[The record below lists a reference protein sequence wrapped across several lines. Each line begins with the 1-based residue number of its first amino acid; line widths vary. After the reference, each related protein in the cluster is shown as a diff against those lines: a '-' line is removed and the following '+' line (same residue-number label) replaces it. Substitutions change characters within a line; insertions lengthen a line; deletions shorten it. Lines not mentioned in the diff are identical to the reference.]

1 MTDLLH
7 KLARNYSSVMEKIL
21 QAFSDIA
28 DVLPRLGRLKAT
40 FPEDTNFN
48 QVVGLIYGDIIEFHQ
63 RAYKFFRRKAWHVWF
78 AFDWGLFERRFKLIL
93 QRLELHCDLLDKEAA
108 AAHFSEM
115 KQFRDKRQLEEDAFE
130 GERKYRMALE
140 VFGWLSAVEDQQEEH
155 LHRLSDNRQPETC
168 SWVLQDP
175 QVRPWIEDDSGDG
188 MLWLT
193 GIPGAGKSF
202 LCSLL
207 VENLQTQQHIST
219 LYYFCSHQSSN
230 GDKSAVILRT
240 LARQFLQQNPDMAPL
255 VHQAYL
261 QKGSNRSGPAM
272 RKLLTQVLPTSK
284 VTRIVIDGIDEGDH
298 ATQQEVLKSLV
309 EIQQSANHHCK
320 VLISSRDEP
329 QIQKSLAAKTHL
341 NLGEKTVEGLSLYI
355 KDRIKGLQASFPDID
370 SAVWD
375 LAEQRLHSKAKGMFL
390 WVRLVTDML
399 SYQTSEFEL
408 KNAIDQLPEGLDKA
422 YGVIQSR
429 IDSLR
434 PAQIRQRAFSILYW
448 VCVARRPISLYEV
461 ADGIVLHPGQTILN
475 RKTRSN
481 NPQRDIIELCAPLLE
496 TLKNGVLDLVHF
508 SAREYFVHE
517 QSGPFIDVAKAHLN
531 IALSCVTNLTSC
543 LDLVPR
549 KTQGMSEGDLETRVV
564 QGYYGLQAYGQD
576 FWAEHVLAYLGEVG
590 DQDADARKLIGALE
604 GFSRVWKHHALD
616 NVSLP
621 STLHTAEAS
630 VGLQSLRKFPTL
642 HRFISGWLHFKS
654 ELNKTRPKF
663 NTLDAQEQWRLGTD
677 ETFLSLIDSRL
688 CMITERLLMMQASHL
703 PSHIDEDDFK
713 RFVSRFVFPCRFQ
726 SCNHQYDTAQER
738 DSHEVSHALS
748 FPCLQC
754 DFSGRGFRS
763 RKDLEKHT
771 QRYHMSPEDFEIPD
785 DLHAMGEDFRG
796 GPNSIPGKFR
806 VLSNR
811 SGCWTERGRRAL
823 QQGFQHVLA
832 RFESVTNAA
841 LRDAD
846 ESSSNNVSSAK
857 AIGPRLSQD
866 ANEST
871 TMMSL
876 DSLRRNVEE
885 QKYESL
891 VDFKNDLSLLSGDPT
906 TLSNVRD
913 RRIDSFCD
921 DELEKA
927 MSAFPAFANFD
938 PTASNRGNIAVFSSN
953 NTEQSQG
960 HTQSL
965 NEHENDLAS
974 PEAMSFGTR
983 VPYWSQSEEKQ
994 FPELLQRCGRDF
1006 SRIAD
1011 HLKTKTPEEV
1021 DRYFVHLLSMGNS
1034 ELSVSADLADARLQR
1049 EAGSTG
1055 PTMESIDAGAKM
1067 QAQNDLAREDSSAF
1081 SQWSQSS
1088 SAGPYIPQ
1096 FGNTEIPYPV
1106 VQGTTKAS
1114 LNVESGENIN
1124 GPKSNKRRP
1133 RPRALCPD
1141 CPGNTYGLRDEYAL
1155 KKHIERSH
1163 TPTRKVWICEDI
1175 SIDKRFLTKC
1185 KSCSAS
1191 RRYSSKHNAHKH
1203 LRMKHFNNQ
1212 TSLETLRR
1220 WMRETEEPNP
1230 NMRMASARWMQETE
1244 ESNPNMRMASADS
1257 TSIIGPMKNNQ
1268 TSLETLRRWMQE
1280 TEEPNPNMRMASAD
1294 STSIIGP
1301 MKKKQKT
1308 RGTTISLPPLKDHI
1322 KSARTLPSMIL
1333 KKNTRRR
1340 SNSGSS
1346 SGSLSSLDDHLDEH
1360 DNTDARDATLAPPE
1374 AELSK
1379 DDVFLEDISFDN
1391 FLPGSANEAH
1401 SVNNEGPPHRINRAL
1416 IKPDQVSKLPNL
1428 NSFRKAACL
1437 DQVEALY
1444 YELDNGSAGRSDYQE
1459 ALESLT
1465 SLSKLL
1471 MRNLKD
1477 WRRDSTL
1484 AMNIPFSF

>member
-1 MTDLLH
+1 MTDLLR

-48 QVVGLIYGDIIEFHQ
+48 QVVGLIYSDIIEFHQ

-130 GERKYRMALE
+130 GERKYRMTLE
-140 VFGWLSAVEDQQEEH
+140 VSGWLSAVEDQQEEH
-155 LHRLSDNRQPETC
+155 LHRLSDNRQPGTC
-168 SWVLQDP
+168 NWVLQDP

-230 GDKSAVILRT
+230 GDTCAVILRT

-309 EIQQSANHHCK
+309 EIQQSASHHCK

-341 NLGEKTVEGLSLYI
+341 NLGEKTIEGLSLYI

-375 LAEQRLHSKAKGMFL
+375 LAEQRLHGKAKGMFL

-399 SYQTSEFEL
+399 SYQTSEYEL

-429 IDSLR
+429 INSLR

-461 ADGIVLHPGQTILN
+461 VDGIVLHPGQTILN
-475 RKTRSN
+475 KKTRSN
-481 NPQRDIIELCAPLLE
+481 NPKRDIIELCAPLLE

-517 QSGPFIDVAKAHLN
+517 QSGPFIDVVKAHLN

-549 KTQGMSEGDLETRVV
+549 KTQGMSEGELETRVV
-564 QGYYGLQAYGQD
+564 QGCYGLQAYGQD

-604 GFSRVWKHHALD
+604 GLSRVWKHHALD

-621 STLHTAEAS
+621 SITHTAEAS
-630 VGLQSLRKFPTL
+630 VGLQSLRKVPTL

-688 CMITERLLMMQASHL
+688 CMITERLLMMKASHL

-713 RFVSRFVFPCRFQ
+713 RFVSRFSFPCRFQ
-726 SCNHQYDTAQER
+726 GCNHQYDTAQER
-738 DSHEVSHALS
+738 DSHEVSHTLS

-785 DLHAMGEDFRG
+785 DLHAMGEDFRE
-796 GPNSIPGKFR
+796 GPNSIPGNFR

-811 SGCWTERGRRAL
+811 SGRWTERGRRAL
-823 QQGFQHVLA
+823 QQVFHHVLA
-832 RFESVTNAA
+832 RFESETNDEIA

-846 ESSSNNVSSAK
+846 KSGSNNVSSAK

-906 TLSNVRD
+906 TPSNFVGD
-913 RRIDSFCD
+913 RRIEPFCD

-927 MSAFPAFANFD
+927 MSAFPVFANFD
-938 PTASNRGNIAVFSSN
+938 QTASNRGDIAVFSSN
-953 NTEQSQG
+953 STEQSHG
-960 HTQSL
+960 RTQSV

-974 PEAMSFGTR
+974 LEAMSFGTR
-983 VPYWSQSEEKQ
+983 VPYWSLSEEKQ

-1021 DRYFVHLLSMGNS
+1021 DRYFVHLLSMGNT

-1055 PTMESIDAGAKM
+1055 PTMESIDAGSEM
-1067 QAQNDLAREDSSAF
+1067 QAQNDLARENSSALW
-1081 SQWSQSS
+1081 QWSQIS

-1096 FGNTEIPYPV
+1096 FGNTETPYPV
-1106 VQGTTKAS
+1106 VQGPTKAS
-1114 LNVESGENIN
+1114 LHVKSGENID
-1124 GPKSNKRRP
+1124 GLVSKKRRP
-1133 RPRALCPD
+1133 RPRAPCPD
-1141 CPGNTYGLRDEYAL
+1141 CPEITDGLRDEYAL
-1155 KKHIERSH
+1155 KKHIERLH

-1191 RRYSSKHNAHKH
+1191 KRYSSKHNARDH

-1220 WMRETEEPNP
+1220 WMR
-1230 NMRMASARWMQETE
+1230 
-1244 ESNPNMRMASADS
+1244 
-1257 TSIIGPMKNNQ
+1257 
-1268 TSLETLRRWMQE
+1268 E

-1308 RGTTISLPPLKDHI
+1308 RGTTISLPSLNDYI

-1333 KKNTRRR
+1333 NKNTRKR

-1346 SGSLSSLDDHLDEH
+1346 SGSLSSLDDYLDEH
-1360 DNTDARDATLAPPE
+1360 DDTDGRYATLASPE
-1374 AELSK
+1374 AESFK
-1379 DDVFLEDISFDN
+1379 NDFFLEDISFDN
-1391 FLPGSANEAH
+1391 FLPGSANGPH
-1401 SVNNEGPPHRINRAL
+1401 SVDNEGPPHRINRAL

-1444 YELDNGSAGRSDYQE
+1444 YKLDNGSAGGSDYRE

-1465 SLSKLL
+1465 SLSRML
-1471 MRNLKD
+1471 MRNWKD

-1484 AMNIPFSF
+1484 AMNIPYSI